1 MSIAC
6 QILLFCQFVEEIGGW
21 GGGAAGITGY
31 VGNTCRFP
39 LHIATLVPGS
49 AELGYFIITM

>member
-1 MSIAC
+1 MPNTI
-6 QILLFCQFVEEIGGW
+6 ILSVCGGDW
-21 GGGAAGITGY
+21 GLGGGAAGITGY